1 MTTTKTELH
10 KAANSRI
17 AANIKR
23 LVKKRGWTIEKL
35 AFDSDLDKGNT
46 YNMMNGKIN
55 FTLRT
60 VVRLSETLEVDLS
73 EFFKP

>member
-1 MTTTKTELH
+1 MTTAKTLLF
-10 KAANSRI
+10 KSANSRI

-23 LVKKRGWTIEKL
+23 LVKKRGWTVEKL

-46 YNMMNGKIN
+46 YNMLNGKIN

-60 VVRLSETLEVDLS
+60 VVKFAETLEVDLA
-73 EFFKP
+73 EFFRK

>member
-1 MTTTKTELH
+1 MTTAKTHLF
-10 KAANSRI
+10 KTANSRI
-17 AANIKR
+17 AANVKR

-35 AFDSDLDKGNT
+35 AFESDLDKGNT

-60 VVRLSETLEVDLS
+60 IVKFAETLECDLV
-73 EFFKP
+73 EFLKK

>member
-1 MTTTKTELH
+1 MTTAKTPLF
-10 KAANSRI
+10 KSANSRI
-17 AANIKR
+17 AVNVKR
-23 LVKKRGWTIEKL
+23 LIKKRGWTLERL

-60 VVRLSETLEVDLS
+60 IVKFAETLECDLG
-73 EFFKP
+73 EFFRK